1 MSYSYYSTNVPA
13 QSLENILDE
22 GKMDAHTSNVY
33 QNNAPV
39 PGDRILCDATRSIF
53 GTISNYSKLRVNSA
67 RQNGVLT
74 GVVRLIM
81 PPHTFVRKNGDT
93 GTVQSII
100 VVDTLAKSL
109 NSEVWRYKIV
119 IWDEQA
125 KNLTIETNRVYRFE
139 HFKMKLA
146 KGNCNYPGQ
155 DTYEIHL
162 TPISTIVEV
171 TA

>member
-1 MSYSYYSTNVPA
+1 MSYLYYSTNVPA

-22 GKMDAHTSNVY
+22 GKMDTHTANVY
-33 QNNAPV
+33 QNAPPV
-39 PGDRILCDATRSIF
+39 TGDWILCDATRSIF
-53 GTISNYSKLRVNSA
+53 DNISNFSKLRVNSA

-81 PPHTFVRKNGDT
+81 RPHTFVRQNGDT

-109 NSEVWRYKIV
+109 NSEVWRYKV
-119 IWDEQA
+119 VVWNEQA

>member
-1 MSYSYYSTNVPA
+1 MSFSYYSTNVPA
-13 QSLENILDE
+13 QDLENLLDDE
-22 GKMDAHTSNVY
+22 KTDMRTANVY
-33 QNNAPV
+33 QNEPPV
-39 PGDRILCDATRSIF
+39 TGDQILIDATQSIF
-53 GTISNYSKLRVNSA
+53 DNIDNFSKMRINSA
-67 RQNGVLT
+67 RQNGVLI

-81 PPHTFVRKNGDT
+81 PPHTFVRQNGDT

>member
-1 MSYSYYSTNVPA
+1 MSFSYYSTNVPA
-13 QSLENILDE
+13 QSLENMLDE
-22 GKMDAHTSNVY
+22 GKMDTRTANVY
-33 QNNAPV
+33 QNGPPV
-39 PGDRILCDATRSIF
+39 PGDQILSDATRSIF
-53 GTISNYSKLRVNSA
+53 DNIDNFSKLRVNSA

-81 PPHTFVRKNGDT
+81 PPHTFVRQNGDT

-109 NSEVWRYKIV
+109 NSEVWRYKV
-119 IWDEQA
+119 VVWNEQA

-155 DTYEIHL
+155 DAYEIHL

-171 TA
+171 TT